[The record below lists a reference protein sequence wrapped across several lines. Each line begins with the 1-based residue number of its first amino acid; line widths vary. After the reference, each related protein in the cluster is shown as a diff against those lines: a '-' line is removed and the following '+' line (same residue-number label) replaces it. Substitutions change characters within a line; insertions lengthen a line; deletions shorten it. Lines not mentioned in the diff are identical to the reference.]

1 MKIPKNCLYQGTL
14 MHSRLVPKN
23 HSFKYNIF
31 YTFIDIDKLDELK
44 KKYTFFS
51 YNNFNI
57 FSIND
62 KDHGYRDKRKIDEWV
77 NDILKKIGIK
87 RMNTK
92 IFLLSMPRILG
103 YVFNPLSIFF
113 CYDFNG
119 NIKALIYEVKNT
131 FNEQHAYVFK
141 VNDNSLKKKYFK
153 HSCKKSFHVSPFWD
167 LNANY
172 NFTINRPYDKFYS
185 SIVMKKKEKKIF
197 QAVLNC
203 HYKELSIKNLL
214 FFLIKYPFLT
224 VKVVLVIYFEAL
236 KIFLFKK
243 GKYFKK
249 PVLKSNFTFIKK

>member
-1 MKIPKNCLYQGTL
+1 

-141 VNDNSLKKKYFK
+141 VNDNSLKKK
-153 HSCKKSFHVSPFWD
+153 
-167 LNANY
+167 
-172 NFTINRPYDKFYS
+172 
-185 SIVMKKKEKKIF
+185 IF
-197 QAVLNC
+197 
-203 HYKELSIKNLL
+203 
-214 FFLIKYPFLT
+214 
-224 VKVVLVIYFEAL
+224 
-236 KIFLFKK
+236 
-243 GKYFKK
+243 
-249 PVLKSNFTFIKK
+249 